1 MLWPDEP
8 GVEQLLQQL
17 SHAAV
22 AALLSSFNWRSQRWG
37 RALVRAAEYML
48 VQVVVPRRL
57 AQAAK
62 RDSGAALLLKLK
74 SDWHSVVVQVA

>member
-1 MLWPDEP
+1 MER
-8 GVEQLLQQL
+8 LLQQL

-22 AALLSSFNWRSQRWG
+22 AALLGSFSWQSKRWD

-57 AQAAK
+57 AQAVKA
-62 RDSGAALLLKLK
+62 DSGNALLLELG
-74 SDWHSVVVQVA
+74 SDWHSVEVQVA

>member
-1 MLWPDEP
+1 MQWPDKPPQEH
-8 GVEQLLQQL
+8 LLQQL

-22 AALLSSFNWRSQRWG
+22 AALLGSFSWGVALG
-37 RALVRAAEYML
+37 RAADYML

-57 AQAAK
+57 ARAQ
-62 RDSGAALLLKLK
+62 RGSGSALLLKLK